1 MKKFHVVL
9 VRTFTFE
16 VDADNRDDAIDIAC
30 GLQTSEAIEEG
41 CNDLEDVYEVDE
53 NGDAVDDND

>member
-30 GLQTSEAIEEG
+30 GRPASEAIEESY
-41 CNDLEDVYEVDE
+41 NDLDDVYEVDE
-53 NGDAVDDND
+53 NGDAIDNND